1 MPTTT
6 GTIKHRFQTTK
17 SNRGTVDVS
26 KDRWNDSLVVAGG
39 TDGYLM
45 VRDSA
50 NADGWGVQVPPT
62 PYTPPQS
69 IGTTD
74 TPQFARLGLGS
85 AADANARLKIN
96 GQYGSPL
103 YDNGNSRNAKTIDWN
118 NGNDT

>member
-50 NADGWGVQVPPT
+50 NADGWGMQVPPT

-74 TPQFARLGLGS
+74 TPQFAPR
-85 AADANARLKIN
+85 ARRRAPRANTAQDNRAERC
-96 GQYGSPL
+96 SPL
-103 YDNGNSRNAKTIDWN
+103 
-118 NGNDT
+118 

>member
-26 KDRWNDSLVVAGG
+26 KDRWNDLLVGGGG
-39 TDGYLM
+39 TDGKLK
-45 VRDSA
+45 VRHRA
-50 NADGWGVQVPPT
+50 KAHVRGMQVPPT
-62 PYTPPQS
+62 PSTPPQS

-74 TPQFARLGLGS
+74 TPQFARLGLGI

-103 YDNGNSRNAKTIDWN
+103 YYNGTSGT
-118 NGNDT
+118 